1 MGIITVKTIPS
12 RNWKDEKTRAALVY
26 DYRDP
31 ARKKDQRKV
40 DERIHYIWFHYLQ
53 LCLNLEDIKY
63 SVPKRGGRGKIIS
76 TTKVKVSKDIYKDWD
91 LEKVKKSSFREW
103 YDEDKP
109 ELFYEGGFQYSKG
122 SQYHPLVKRFNVF
135 ILYHN
140 MMNDKNFYIKGG
152 ETKGVIVCGKI
163 VEEIEK
169 LGGQKERYEL
179 LDRKDYDAVEKVK
192 GGTKKKNVRK
202 LSNQKRVMKDV
213 VDCENTILAVCE
225 GRFPK

>member
-1 MGIITVKTIPS
+1 MDAIEVIPIPS
-12 RNWKDEKTRAALVY
+12 REWKVKKTRETLVY
-26 DYRDP
+26 GYRDP

-40 DERIHYIWFHYLQ
+40 DERLHYMWFKYLQ
-53 LCLNLEDIKY
+53 LCLDLERINY
-63 SVPKRGGRGKIIS
+63 GVPKRGGRGKIIS
-76 TTKVKVSKDIYKDWD
+76 TTKVKVSKDIYRKWD

-103 YDEDKP
+103 YDEDKQL
-109 ELFYEGGFQYSKG
+109 LFYEGGFKYSRG

-152 ETKGVIVCGKI
+152 ETKGMMVSEKI

-179 LDRKDYDAVEKVK
+179 LDRKDYDEDKKVK
-192 GGTKKKNVRK
+192 DGTQKVNVRK
-202 LSNQKRVMKDV
+202 LSNQKRVLKDV
-213 VDCENTILAVCE
+213 VGCENTILAICE